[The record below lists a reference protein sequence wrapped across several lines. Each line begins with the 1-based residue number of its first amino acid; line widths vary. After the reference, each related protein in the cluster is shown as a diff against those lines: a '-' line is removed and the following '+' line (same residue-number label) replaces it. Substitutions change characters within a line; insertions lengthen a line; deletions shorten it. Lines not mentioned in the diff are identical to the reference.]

1 MIAMEI
7 TPLSIKDILLLKPR
21 IYKDKRG
28 YLYESFNEAIFN
40 KLLKTQ
46 IHFVQEIKNVNIS
59 NSENQL
65 NKKTI
70 IHRYNT

>member
-21 IYKDKRG
+21 IHKDKRG

-40 KLLKTQ
+40 KLLKTH
-46 IHFVQEIKNVNIS
+46 IHFVQDVRYLKTSACQGDREVLRCIRHNV
-59 NSENQL
+59 
-65 NKKTI
+65 
-70 IHRYNT
+70 